1 LLGSH
6 QRKQLQ
12 QYSQSINALN
22 RELGKNTDLYVN
34 NVLSK
39 DPYAGGGLILL
50 LKNKRI
56 PFVPF
61 SRKLLY
67 ISKYFAT
74 SFAFLVLWI
83 SKKILFNLMI
93 PRINIKNIDHLHVVD
108 IFLLSKNIAQ
118 SGKFQDRYL
127 SELTKVLRKNNLN
140 YMYLPCFYRD
150 GYNPIIWFKL
160 YRILKKSKHQFI
172 SEYDLL
178 TYLDILKIVKFLFRY
193 LFLLLSFIKE
203 HKVESNIDEAIH
215 YSLENSLKDYT
226 LLAYIR
232 YLVGVNLAKNL
243 NNAKLLSYCEY
254 QVVDKSLYKGI
265 KDIDKGFKIYAYQ
278 QLRTHEFFMNMKIPE
293 QDKYIGI
300 APDKIIVNGDYYLP
314 KKTSYK
320 YTALSIRNKEVF
332 YTASDKKSNNCL
344 ILLPYNSAY
353 SIYIINSIMES
364 KIINNDFYIKP
375 HPTLDLKILKQH
387 WEYGN
392 IIYGDLYQ
400 YIPNANIIITAIG
413 GAALEAVSMGVTV
426 IIIENKNDFNINP
439 LIGLGKGIIWDIV
452 YNGKELNTVY
462 ENLLE
467 KRVNNFDEV
476 MDYSKKY
483 RDLFFSKPS
492 DKDILTSFDASNST
506 K

>member
-1 LLGSH
+1 MLGRH

-12 QYSQSINALN
+12 QYSQSIITLN

-39 DPYAGGGLILL
+39 NPYAGGGLILL

-67 ISKYFAT
+67 ISKYFAM

-83 SKKILFNLMI
+83 SKKILFNLI
-93 PRINIKNIDHLHVVD
+93 TPRINIKNINHLHVVD

-203 HKVESNIDEAIH
+203 HKVESKIDEAIH

-226 LLAYIR
+226 LVAYIR

-254 QVVDKSLYKGI
+254 QVVDKSLFKGI
-265 KDIDKGFKIYAYQ
+265 KAIDKGFKIYAYQ

-293 QDKYIGI
+293 QDKYLGI
-300 APDKIIVNGDYYLP
+300 APDKIIVNGSYYIPEKSTYDYM
-314 KKTSYK
+314 
-320 YTALSIRNKEVF
+320 ALSIRNSEVF
-332 YTASDKKSNNCL
+332 NFKRSNSAKDCL
-344 ILLPYNSAY
+344 VLLPY
-353 SIYIINSIMES
+353 SIKES
-364 KIINNDFYIKP
+364 KKILEIVTTSSISKDNLYFKP
-375 HPTLDLKILKQH
+375 HPTLDPRVCR
-387 WEYGN
+387 EYCDEKN
-392 IIYGDLYQ
+392 IIDGDLYQ
-400 YIPNANIIITAIG
+400 YLSSAKIIITSVSG
-413 GAALEAVSMGVTV
+413 TALEAISMGISV
-426 IIIENKNDFNINP
+426 IIIADESDIIINP
-439 LIGLGKGIIWDIV
+439 LIGLGRDLIWSLV
-452 YNGKELNTVY
+452 YNSEELNKSY
-462 ENLLE
+462 IFLDQ
-467 KRVNNFDEV
+467 KRIKFP
-476 MDYSKKY
+476 SKVAQLAKEY
-483 RDLFFSKPS
+483 RNLFFFRSSEELILKSFNANSK
-492 DKDILTSFDASNST
+492 N
-506 K
+506 